1 MLYSII
7 DIGSNTVKSAVY
19 TVDGNNIKNV
29 GFFTKQLGLIA
40 RIKDGILLPDAIK
53 ELCGTIN
60 EYKSKVDS
68 TVYCFATESLRR
80 IDNLEEVMYKIKI
93 ECETET
99 ELISSKDEAILS
111 FNGFLATSP
120 DAESGIMVDM
130 GGGST
135 EILKFNKRT
144 PLELNSFRFGCLS
157 LRRDYVKGRFPTK
170 VEQQDIRT
178 EVDCELR
185 SFPWIKDSETLC
197 LVGGTGSS
205 IGKLAIELGYTTL
218 PEFSSDT
225 FMELFDYLWDID
237 DHKIALLEKYIP
249 ARVET
254 ILPGMCAYR
263 RIIETVN
270 AKKVYISKGG
280 IRDGFLYSKLR
291 GCK

>member
-19 TVDGNNIKNV
+19 SVENNIIKNV
-29 GFFTKQLGLIA
+29 AFFTKQLGLIA
-40 RIKDGILLPDAIK
+40 RIKDGCLFCDAIS
-53 ELCGTIN
+53 ELCDTIN

-68 TVYCFATESLRR
+68 RVYCFATESLRR
-80 IDNLEEVMYKIKI
+80 IDNLNEVINIIKTNCGI
-93 ECETET
+93 ET
-99 ELISSKDEAILS
+99 ELISSQDEAILS

-120 DAESGIMVDM
+120 GVGSGIMVDM

-135 EILKFNKRT
+135 EILKFENRI

-157 LRRDYVKGRFPTK
+157 LRRDFVKGRFPTEF
-170 VEQQDIRT
+170 EQADIRSK
-178 EVDCELR
+178 VDNEL
-185 SFPWIKDSETLC
+185 SAYPWIKNAKTLC

-205 IGKLAIELGYTTL
+205 IGRLAIELGYTTH
-218 PEFSSDT
+218 PEFPSET

-270 AKKVYISKGG
+270 AEKVYISRGG

-291 GCK
+291 GHK